1 MKKLFPLAAFLA
13 VALAGLVMAAFAYV
27 ASEEAGRIKFQAVA
41 DDALARIEAR
51 IDLHLSLLR
60 AAQAF
65 LSVNQGAV
73 SRQQYADFIGALDLD
88 HTYTGLRGIGFMR
101 LATPAN
107 AADVGAYLASQYPSR
122 GASWQPSAADRQLP
136 VVLFAPLQETTGIG
150 YDMYSDPPRRPALE
164 AALRDGAMHATGRVQ
179 LGKVGGA
186 QPFAGFLV
194 FLALRPEPQQDETTG
209 STGAPVEGVV
219 YAAFRGNEL
228 FGAALGQSPLL
239 PVNVEVFEGAE
250 PADDKLLFRSQA
262 RPSADLSQSHLVT
275 RQIDVAGQPWT
286 LEFRPTEAFTLPSSR
301 LTPVALGLVGLMLAA
316 AIALLLRWQERAYRA
331 VEALQRTTEKSL
343 MERERMLQEMKH
355 RIKNS
360 IARVLAIARQTATHS
375 DTIETFQGS
384 FSARLQAMASSQ
396 DMLTRSRWQK
406 ADLRALLRTE
416 LEQVF
421 GKDLDDD
428 TLAGPPVELDET
440 ATQALGLTFHELATN
455 ALKYGEAGKGG
466 SLNVAWELRQS
477 GGQRTLGLTWR
488 EASSAPLSEP
498 ETTSFGTRLID
509 MNITREL
516 GGTIRRKFHSDG
528 LVVVIEV
535 PLL

>member
-27 ASEEAGRIKFQAVA
+27 ANEEAGRIKFQAVA

-107 AADVGAYLASQYPSR
+107 ATDVAAYLASQYPSR

-164 AALRDGAMHATGRVQ
+164 AALRDGAMHATGQVQ

-228 FGAALGQSPLL
+228 FGAALASRRFCRSMSKCSKAPSP
-239 PVNVEVFEGAE
+239 P
-250 PADDKLLFRSQA
+250 
-262 RPSADLSQSHLVT
+262 
-275 RQIDVAGQPWT
+275 
-286 LEFRPTEAFTLPSSR
+286 
-301 LTPVALGLVGLMLAA
+301 
-316 AIALLLRWQERAYRA
+316 
-331 VEALQRTTEKSL
+331 
-343 MERERMLQEMKH
+343 
-355 RIKNS
+355 
-360 IARVLAIARQTATHS
+360 
-375 DTIETFQGS
+375 
-384 FSARLQAMASSQ
+384 
-396 DMLTRSRWQK
+396 
-406 ADLRALLRTE
+406 
-416 LEQVF
+416 
-421 GKDLDDD
+421 
-428 TLAGPPVELDET
+428 
-440 ATQALGLTFHELATN
+440 
-455 ALKYGEAGKGG
+455 
-466 SLNVAWELRQS
+466 
-477 GGQRTLGLTWR
+477 
-488 EASSAPLSEP
+488 
-498 ETTSFGTRLID
+498 TTSFYSAH
-509 MNITREL
+509 
-516 GGTIRRKFHSDG
+516 RRGRAQTCRSRIWSPARSTSPASPGHSNSG
-528 LVVVIEV
+528 RRRRSRCRRRG
-535 PLL
+535 